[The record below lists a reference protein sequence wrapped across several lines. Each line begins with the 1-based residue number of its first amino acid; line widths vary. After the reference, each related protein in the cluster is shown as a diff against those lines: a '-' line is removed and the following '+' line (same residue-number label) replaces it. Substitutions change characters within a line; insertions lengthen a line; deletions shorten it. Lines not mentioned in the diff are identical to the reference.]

1 VIWSLTNFSKG
12 WGFSLELLDD
22 ETGPKIELI
31 VYGDTGSIDTF
42 DPKPINSTT
51 LIDGQLFPGD
61 ANVATT
67 VGVVVYTVEYKGWER
82 GQASLAAAV
91 RPHSVE
97 IAVADNNFSIPTADF
112 GNSGRAMLSALGGP
126 HLEVAVVGEAPATF
140 DVNSRQRSGTG
151 RGTTL
156 TVEG

>member
-1 VIWSLTNFSKG
+1 
-12 WGFSLELLDD
+12 LLDD

-112 GNSGRAMLSALGGP
+112 GNAL
-126 HLEVAVVGEAPATF
+126 AVVEQCYPLWVGH
-140 DVNSRQRSGTG
+140 
-151 RGTTL
+151 TL
-156 TVEG
+156 KWR